1 MNQRKT
7 ARPTGRDPR
16 VRRRLTLRAAWGG
29 LALTLAVTIR
39 AEIKPNSLFA
49 EHCVL
54 QRGVNVPVWGTANE
68 GEKITVSFA
77 GQAVTTI
84 TANGVWKTWLQPMPA
99 NANPQDLIIRG
110 DTTCTLRDVL
120 VGDVWLAGGQSNMER
135 QLGPRPPQPE
145 IIGWREAAA
154 GANFPTIREFHVP
167 AHLAVAP
174 TQDPGGKWAVCS
186 PATVPEFSAVGFFFA
201 RALQQAERVPVGILF
216 SAVGGTTAEAW
227 TSAAALKAMP
237 DFRGAVETVEK
248 MPGFPGDLESHK
260 NKPTGLFN
268 AMIAP
273 LQSFPIK
280 GIIWYQ
286 GESNCERG
294 RQYRE
299 LFPRLIADWRRGWGR
314 GDLPFLF
321 VQIAPSKYWTP
332 EIREAQLLTL
342 QKSPHT
348 AMIGTADI
356 GDANDMHPA
365 QKAPVGERL
374 ALAARALAYGEK
386 IEYSGPL
393 FATMKVK
400 RGRAIIS
407 FTHTDGGLVAQG
419 GALRGFTIAG
429 ADGKFV
435 PAKAEIKGRTV
446 VVSSDTVPAPVAVRY
461 GWASA
466 PDVNLFNQAGLPASP
481 FRTDDDQP

>member
-1 MNQRKT
+1 MRTSSLAGDKLAARGLWSFRSACWALILALSLT
-7 ARPTGRDPR
+7 AR
-16 VRRRLTLRAAWGG
+16 
-29 LALTLAVTIR
+29 
-39 AEIKPNSLFA
+39 AETKPNSLFA
-49 EHCVL
+49 DHGVL
-54 QRGVNVPVWGTANE
+54 QRDLTVPIWGTAPN
-68 GEKITVSFA
+68 GVKVTVSFA
-77 GQAVTTI
+77 RQTVSTVAE
-84 TANGVWKTWLQPMPA
+84 NGTWKVWLQPMPA
-99 NANPQDLIIRG
+99 NAAPQDLIIRG
-110 DTTCTLRDVL
+110 DTTVALRDVL
-120 VGDVWLAGGQSNMER
+120 VGDVWVAGGQSNMER

-154 GANFPTIREFHVP
+154 AASFPTIREFHVP

-174 TQDPGGKWAVCS
+174 TEDAGGHWAVCS

-201 RALQQAERVPVGILF
+201 RALQRAEGVPVGILF

-237 DFRGAVETVEK
+237 DFKDKVEMVEK
-248 MPGFPGDLESHK
+248 TPGFPGDLELHK
-260 NKPTGLFN
+260 NEPTVLFN

-273 LQSFPIK
+273 LQSFPVK

-294 RQYRE
+294 RQYRD
-299 LFPRLIADWRRGWGR
+299 LFPLLIADWRRGWGL

-342 QKSPHT
+342 KKSPHT

-393 FATMKVK
+393 FAGMKIK
-400 RGRAIIS
+400 RSRAVIS
-407 FTHTDGGLVAQG
+407 FTHADGGLVAAG
-419 GALRGFTIAG
+419 GALKGFTIAG

-435 PAKAEIKGRTV
+435 PAKAAIKGRTV
-446 VVSSDTVPAPVAVRY
+446 VVSSEDVKAPVAVRY
-461 GWASA
+461 GWAAA

-481 FRTDDDQP
+481 FRTDDALP